1 MLKNICMSCLFPKY
15 CDTEDGGCLVQF
27 PVLVILEMML
37 VLSVS
42 QLL

>member
-1 MLKNICMSCLFPKY
+1 MLKIYVCCLFSKY
-15 CDTEDGGCLVQF
+15 CDTEGGVFLVQF

-42 QLL
+42 QFL